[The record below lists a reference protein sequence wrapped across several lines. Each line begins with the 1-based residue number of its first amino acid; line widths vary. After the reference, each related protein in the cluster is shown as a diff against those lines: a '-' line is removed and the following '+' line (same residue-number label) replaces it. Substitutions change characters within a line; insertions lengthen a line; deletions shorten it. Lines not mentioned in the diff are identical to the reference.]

1 MRCEGL
7 CCYLVSEFECVVI
20 VLAPCSETSIR
31 LLPGPDYGRVE
42 VCINSTWGTVCDD
55 FWDNNDASVV
65 CSQLGY
71 SKYGLFYYNL
81 LCDIAGK
88 HRRKYILTKLIF
100 SHNGRCHESNYIEL
114 KKYIY
119 QSYRK
124 RIIYS
129 CMF

>member
-7 CCYLVSEFECVVI
+7 YWYLVSEFECVVI

-31 LLPGPDYGRVE
+31 LVPGPDYGRVE

-71 SKYGLFYYNL
+71 SKYGLFYHNL
-81 LCDIAGK
+81 LCDM
-88 HRRKYILTKLIF
+88 TKLIF
-100 SHNGRCHESNYIEL
+100 SHNGCCHESNYIEL
-114 KKYIY
+114 KMYIY
-119 QSYRK
+119 QKRK
-124 RIIYS
+124 NKNYI
-129 CMF
+129 F